1 MNERLAKAFC
11 IIGWL
16 ELAVLVASA
25 MIPIRLKWRTSLL
38 ALPRLYRQ
46 LYWVYGGYVVL
57 GITSLGLI
65 CITNSRELAGG
76 TSLARAVCIYGF
88 AFWGIRLSLQAVFE
102 AKPYLTTWWLK
113 VAYYGLTVL
122 FAIFTV
128 VYAIGAFW
136 R

>member
-1 MNERLAKAFC
+1 MNPRLADAIY

-16 ELAVLVASA
+16 QLAVLIASA

-38 ALPRLYRQ
+38 VLPRLYRQ

-57 GITSLGLI
+57 GITGLGLI
-65 CITNSRELAGG
+65 CITNSRNLPGE
-76 TSLARAVCIYGF
+76 RRWPAVCIYGF

-102 AKPYLTTWWLK
+102 GKPYLTTWWLK